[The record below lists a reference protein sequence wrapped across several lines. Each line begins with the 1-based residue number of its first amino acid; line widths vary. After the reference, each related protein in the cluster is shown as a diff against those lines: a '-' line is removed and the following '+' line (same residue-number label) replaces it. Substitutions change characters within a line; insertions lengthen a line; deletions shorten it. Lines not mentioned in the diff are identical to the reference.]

1 MLSDI
6 ISEKSEDMVENVP
19 RISGAKSKAQV
30 KGLMF
35 PYNELWKE
43 KWNSNITGRKILM

>member
-1 MLSDI
+1 M
-6 ISEKSEDMVENVP
+6 K
-19 RISGAKSKAQV
+19 V

-43 KWNSNITGRKILM
+43 KWSSNLAGRKILM